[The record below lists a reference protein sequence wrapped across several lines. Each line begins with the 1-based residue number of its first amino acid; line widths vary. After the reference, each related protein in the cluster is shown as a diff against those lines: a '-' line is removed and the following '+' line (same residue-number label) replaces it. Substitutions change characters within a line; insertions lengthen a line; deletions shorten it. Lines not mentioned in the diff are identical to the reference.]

1 MDIRLKLKKYREL
14 KASVKSIEIQIEE
27 LNDGINSVED
37 ILQVVK
43 YGDKI
48 QSTNKFYSNT
58 ESSVINRMEK
68 IEELERTKRIIERE
82 LEKIDNSLTIL
93 DDIELQVIRMLY
105 IENKKWEPICY
116 ALDRSY
122 SHLKRIEVQAIK
134 KLASYLI

>member
-1 MDIRLKLKKYREL
+1 MDIKLKLKKYKEI
-14 KASVKSIEIQIEE
+14 KASIKLIELQIEE
-27 LNDGINSVED
+27 LNDGINCAED

-58 ESSVINRMEK
+58 ESTVINRIEK
-68 IEELERTKRIIERE
+68 LEELERTKRALERE
-82 LEKIDNSLTIL
+82 LKKIDNSLTIL
-93 DDIELQVIRMLY
+93 DDIESDVIRMLY

-134 KLASYLI
+134 KLSNYLI